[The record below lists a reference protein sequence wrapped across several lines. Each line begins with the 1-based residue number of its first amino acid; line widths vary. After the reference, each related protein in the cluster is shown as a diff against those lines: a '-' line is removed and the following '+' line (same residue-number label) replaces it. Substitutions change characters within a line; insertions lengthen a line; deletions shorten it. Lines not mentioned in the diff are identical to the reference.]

1 MVYVDDFYKTGIKYR
16 GMKMS
21 HMMADT
27 RAELLFMVKRIGVS
41 QKHIQDKG
49 TKKEHFDVCLAK
61 RERAIQLGA
70 IPVPFR
76 KLPEVW
82 QGRDMKKY
90 LNK

>member
-1 MVYVDDFYKTGIKYR
+1 
-16 GMKMS
+16 MS

-49 TKKEHFDVCLAK
+49 TKKEHFDVCFAK

-70 IPVPFR
+70 IPLPFR

-82 QGRDMKKY
+82 QGRNMQKY